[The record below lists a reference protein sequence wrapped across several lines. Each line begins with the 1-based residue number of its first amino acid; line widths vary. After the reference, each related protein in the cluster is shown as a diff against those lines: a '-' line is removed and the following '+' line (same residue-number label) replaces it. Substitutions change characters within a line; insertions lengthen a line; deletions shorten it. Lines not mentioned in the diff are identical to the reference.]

1 MAADLP
7 QIPEKRTLYHRTQ
20 ILKSYNA
27 LLYHGIRVSE
37 KTVKEANF
45 AFRVKLGEHEVE
57 IRGTNEEVLKT
68 IENLPNLIINV
79 QKAFESLKP
88 KTVATLT
95 VKTEAPAQK
104 YPKIV
109 PTEKR
114 EEAILRILKTDWGK
128 WRPRTMEELKEA
140 LKANGLDYSVRVLA
154 GGLAG
159 LVKKGTIR
167 RWDTNAGVVYILA
180 QEKTSSLK
188 GEAQ

>member
-1 MAADLP
+1 M
-7 QIPEKRTLYHRTQ
+7 
-20 ILKSYNA
+20 
-27 LLYHGIRVSE
+27 SE

-79 QKAFESLKP
+79 QKAFETLRP

-95 VKTEAPAQK
+95 VKAEAPKVEAPAQK

-114 EEAILRILKTDWGK
+114 EEAILRMLETDWGK

-140 LKANGLDYSVRVLA
+140 LKANGLDYSVRVLT

-167 RWDTNAGVVYILA
+167 RWNTNAGVVYILA
-180 QEKTSSLK
+180 QGKTSSLK
-188 GEAQ
+188 EEAQ